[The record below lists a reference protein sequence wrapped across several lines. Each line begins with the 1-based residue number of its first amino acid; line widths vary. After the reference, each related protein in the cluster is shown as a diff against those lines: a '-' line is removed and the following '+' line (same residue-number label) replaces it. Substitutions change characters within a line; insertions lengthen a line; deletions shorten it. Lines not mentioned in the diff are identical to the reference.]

1 MLQYYFLFSLFYIQF
16 QTQSERH
23 HRSRYARTSQLHGN
37 SSGTDKNGSTA
48 AVKRRAR
55 SEGPINR
62 RPRWKATSF
71 REEIP
76 PATPI
81 NRYHSQVCHYILY
94 KLPLSL
100 KCNFSFNVNIFISI
114 KSIIS

>member
-1 MLQYYFLFSLFYIQF
+1 MFSF

-23 HRSRYARTSQLHGN
+23 HRSRYARTSQLQGN
-37 SSGTDKNGSTA
+37 SSGGMDKNGSKA
-48 AVKRRAR
+48 SVQRRAR

-76 PATPI
+76 PTTPI
-81 NRYHSQVCHYILY
+81 NYSSKNNVGDSNRQHSQVC
-94 KLPLSL
+94 
-100 KCNFSFNVNIFISI
+100 
-114 KSIIS
+114 